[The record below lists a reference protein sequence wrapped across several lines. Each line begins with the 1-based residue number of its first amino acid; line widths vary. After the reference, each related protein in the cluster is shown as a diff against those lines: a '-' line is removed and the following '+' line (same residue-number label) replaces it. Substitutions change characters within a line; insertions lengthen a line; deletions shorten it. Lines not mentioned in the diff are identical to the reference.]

1 MADKLDGRL
10 RIPPPNNLFDRR
22 RKIPALFGLAET
34 DMASPLQNI
43 PGKEVAGKIVAE

>member
-10 RIPPPNNLFDRR
+10 RIPPNNFFDRR